1 MMRSCASAARLRGGG
16 SILRFG
22 TAAMGDNGSPPP
34 RIGRG
39 RAARHPDLDRAT
51 PGSRRGPQHEAGGD
65 LAGGDHSPEGHQQL
79 AGERHDQL
87 LAQRLARV
95 DDAFGAAPVPAG
107 EFAVGL
113 EARSEE
119 HTSELQS
126 LMRISYAVFCLTQK
140 KNISSNHTYNHN
152 HNIKT

>member
-1 MMRSCASAARLRGGG
+1 MRISDWSSDVCS
-16 SILRFG
+16 S
-22 TAAMGDNGSPPP
+22 
-34 RIGRG
+34 
-39 RAARHPDLDRAT
+39 DLRAT

-107 EFAVGL
+107 EFAGGL
-113 EARSEE
+113 EEQEPHGELVNRTDEGRVGKEWVWTCRSWW
-119 HTSELQS
+119 S
-126 LMRISYAVFCLTQK
+126 VWD
-140 KNISSNHTYNHN
+140 
-152 HNIKT
+152 